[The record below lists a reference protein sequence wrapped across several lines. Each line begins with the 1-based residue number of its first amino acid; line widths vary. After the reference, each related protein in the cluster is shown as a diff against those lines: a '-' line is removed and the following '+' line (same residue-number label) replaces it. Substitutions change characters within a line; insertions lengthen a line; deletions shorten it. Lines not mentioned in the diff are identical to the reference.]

1 MGGKHSDLVSLY
13 AAAAKETWAERN
25 IEVVLHYLLS
35 GEMVEIPLTDKVI
48 SNRMK
53 KIEQRIEGA
62 QSGVFAPRPGPACKK
77 CPWNLV
83 CPASV

>member
-1 MGGKHSDLVSLY
+1 MGGKHSDLFSLY
-13 AAAAKETWAERN
+13 AAAAKVTWAGRN
-25 IEVVLHYLLS
+25 IDVVLHYLLS
-35 GEMVEIPLTDKVI
+35 GETGETSLTDKII